1 MGVEKWYERFGT
13 PEDKTP
19 EIVVSKDKLNR
30 VAAEKKHR
38 SDNRS
43 SIAKQ
48 TASVLETGNQTSEQ
62 SRDAKTEVIEHEPA
76 PEENIDRRKVTNLE
90 GRLAKTEEERDA
102 AFANIKTVEESHKQE
117 VATAKAQAEELT
129 AQREATEKVAKAA
142 KAELEDI
149 GGQLQESQRTVSSL
163 HFKLG
168 TLEAE
173 IGAMKCPDCGAIVD
187 WDIMPIRECPLE
199 SYKRGNP
206 EEWCLVLG
214 KVEMVKY
221 RRCPHCKHVEWYPDK
236 VEVKT

>member
-1 MGVEKWYERFGT
+1 MNDNQITQETLKQLGIGAEELQSKPSGS
-13 PEDKTP
+13 PP
-19 EIVVSKDKLNR
+19 IVVKQDAPKPNAEHVAQDSSQMSTVGTDLAIKKLDEKDARTTEL
-30 VAAEKKHR
+30 EEQL
-38 SDNRS
+38 
-43 SIAKQ
+43 Q
-48 TASVLETGNQTSEQ
+48 TAEQ
-62 SRDAKTEVIEHEPA
+62 Q
-76 PEENIDRRKVTNLE
+76 
-90 GRLAKTEEERDA
+90 RDA
-102 AFANIKTVEESHKQE
+102 AIAKVKILEDSHREEAE
-117 VATAKAQAEELT
+117 NAKAQASELT

-163 HFKLG
+163 HSKLG

-206 EEWCLVLG
+206 EEWCLILG